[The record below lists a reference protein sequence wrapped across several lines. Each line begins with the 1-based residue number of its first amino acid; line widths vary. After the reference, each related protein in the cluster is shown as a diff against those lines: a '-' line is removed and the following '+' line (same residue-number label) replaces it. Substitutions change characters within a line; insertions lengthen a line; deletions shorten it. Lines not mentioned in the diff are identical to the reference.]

1 LPKKSS
7 KVAKIAYTMKGCLRF
22 YKFMFLILPNLI
34 KYTSGLL
41 PLEQHDQ
48 IEKITLGE
56 IKQYHIF
63 KNFFICFQLLEN
75 YSPIKFRI
83 NKIYIRK
90 IKFKIIPIF

>member
-1 LPKKSS
+1 
-7 KVAKIAYTMKGCLRF
+7 
-22 YKFMFLILPNLI
+22 MFLILPNLI

-63 KNFFICFQLLEN
+63 KKFFIFFQVLEN
-75 YSPIKFRI
+75 HFPI
-83 NKIYIRK
+83 NC
-90 IKFKIIPIF
+90 